1 VRYIGRCFGF
11 IALLLLV
18 ACASPTAAA
27 REVPVPAQE
36 EAERLRT
43 QEPPAAA
50 EVRDLRAQELAAQTA
65 AAQAVAAGNP
75 AQAEH
80 QCRLGEELGRM
91 RAAAEAREREQ
102 RQQMEALAADADR
115 RAVAERAEMDQRAAA
130 AQQEADRRQAEA
142 RRRADQR
149 WAGWG
154 LALAVA
160 AGIAL
165 RLLGMPALISGGIP
179 VAVGAGCLT
188 LAAWSSVPWLA
199 PLLGICLAG
208 SLVVLLAVVVRRLV
222 VEWTDYAQRLGAV
235 HPSGK
240 ADADAASLERQPAWM
255 RWVVDYVLAQQG
267 GRQCHR
273 SMQRRCPRWV
283 S

>member
-1 VRYIGRCFGF
+1 MRYIGRCLGF
-11 IALLLLV
+11 IAVLLLV
-18 ACASPTAAA
+18 ACATPTPAP
-27 REVPVPAQE
+27 REDPVPAQE
-36 EAERLRT
+36 EADRMRA

-65 AAQAVAAGNP
+65 AAQAIAAGNQ

-80 QCRLGEELGRM
+80 QRRLGDELGRL
-91 RAAAEAREREQ
+91 RAAAETRERDQ
-102 RQQMEALAADADR
+102 RQQMEDLAADADR
-115 RAVAERAEMDQRAAA
+115 RAVAERAEMDQRAAV

-154 LALAVA
+154 LALAVG

-165 RLLGMPALISGGIP
+165 RLLGLPALISGGLP

-199 PLLGICLAG
+199 PLLGIGLAG
-208 SLVVLLAVVVRRLV
+208 GLVVLLAVVVRRLV
-222 VEWTDYAQRLGAV
+222 VEWTDYAQRLGVV
-235 HPSGK
+235 HPTGK
-240 ADADAASLERQPAWM
+240 ADADVASLERQPAWM
-255 RWVVDYVLAQQG
+255 RWVVDHLLAQQG
-267 GRQCHR
+267 TVASASAIPVVG
-273 SMQRRCPRWV
+273 
-283 S
+283 

>member
-1 VRYIGRCFGF
+1 MMRIGCCLGF

-18 ACASPTAAA
+18 GCATPTPAP
-27 REVPVPAQE
+27 REDPVPAQE

-50 EVRDLRAQELAAQTA
+50 EVRDLRTQELAAQTA
-65 AAQAVAAGNP
+65 AAQAVAAGK
-75 AQAEH
+75 ADLAAFQR
-80 QCRLGEELGRM
+80 RLGEELGRL
-91 RAAAEAREREQ
+91 RAAAETREREQ
-102 RQQMEALAADADR
+102 RQQREDLAADADR

-142 RRRADQR
+142 RRRTDQR

-165 RLLGMPALISGGIP
+165 RLLGLPALISGGLP

-235 HPSGK
+235 HPTGK
-240 ADADAASLERQPAWM
+240 ADADVDSLERQPAWM
-255 RWVVDYVLAQQG
+255 RWVVDYLLAQHG
-267 GRQCHR
+267 TSSPHNLAA
-273 SMQRRCPRWV
+273 V
-283 S
+283 AH